1 MRSVEAEDVAAG
13 VAELRRSGP
22 QADDAEG
29 AGRDD
34 NLSNP
39 NNLFQQ
45 RNSETTLIFLK
56 PTRENP
62 VSALI
67 VE

>member
-1 MRSVEAEDVAAG
+1 MEDVAAG
-13 VAELRRSGP
+13 AAELRRSGP

-39 NNLFQQ
+39 NDLFQQ
-45 RNSETTLIFLK
+45 RNLPSGRRMETSGNMAFMWMG
-56 PTRENP
+56 PAGEW
-62 VSALI
+62 A
-67 VE
+67 

>member
-1 MRSVEAEDVAAG
+1 MI
-13 VAELRRSGP
+13 
-22 QADDAEG
+22 
-29 AGRDD
+29 RDD

-39 NNLFQQ
+39 NDLFQQ
-45 RNSETTLIFLK
+45 RNSETTLIFQK

>member
-1 MRSVEAEDVAAG
+1 MEDVAAG
-13 VAELRRSGP
+13 AAEHRRSGP

-39 NNLFQQ
+39 NDLFQQ
-45 RNSETTLIFLK
+45 RNSETTLIFQK